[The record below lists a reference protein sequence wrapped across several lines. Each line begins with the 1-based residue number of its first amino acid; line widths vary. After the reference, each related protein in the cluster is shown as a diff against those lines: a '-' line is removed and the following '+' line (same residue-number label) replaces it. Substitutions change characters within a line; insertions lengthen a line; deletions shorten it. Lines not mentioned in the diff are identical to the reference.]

1 LLDGGFYSPRA
12 NGANL
17 LRLIILIVDNAVT
30 MLLKV
35 LAEVVSL
42 RAFTVSKQ
50 GSGSIDLTLPEQ
62 DFGLLQALE
71 GTTDLGQVL
80 HQMKQVL
87 HLPALGVGCQQLND
101 MTNTVM
107 PIS

>member
-1 LLDGGFYSPRA
+1 
-12 NGANL
+12 
-17 LRLIILIVDNAVT
+17 

-62 DFGLLQALE
+62 DFGREENLCKS
-71 GTTDLGQVL
+71 GQPLNTPLVDCG
-80 HQMKQVL
+80 KQL
-87 HLPALGVGCQQLND
+87 FR
-101 MTNTVM
+101 
-107 PIS
+107 